1 MNRQVSTATAIL
13 RRTARRVA
21 LSAGLSLAV
30 AAGASAQSFRD
41 FSQFHLTPTLVNPA
55 SAGLDNDFKVLY
67 GQRQQSIGA
76 NSFISHA
83 VSLTY
88 PFFGERNG
96 QQVRTSHVGL
106 TYVSDRAG
114 IGGLLNVNGFMGS
127 YSYNLSLNE
136 EHRIGLGI
144 QVGFYNRSVNR
155 DLLRSGAQFNGST
168 GSYDPSLNFGELE
181 LTGGNN
187 STNYAV
193 VNGGVQYFREVDSQ
207 VRHHIGLAWQNI
219 NQPLYSFNA
228 APKANLPAIFV
239 VDGGINILPVENR
252 FVVEP
257 NFRAVYLNADNNQI
271 NLGSLFKYKLDESD
285 ATYGHIGVG
294 AWYSLNNAA
303 ILSAEVSIPYFFAG
317 YSYDATVSNLARNAA
332 ASTHEIVVGYRMNR
346 YKASPKVD
354 VTPPPVT
361 PKRDTVKPVAPVV
374 KPTPPPAPPKVVEP
388 EPVKVEPVAPV
399 PAVVEEPVVAPKPP
413 KVKPAKR
420 PRATKRAKAP
430 KAAKA
435 SKGKAK
441 YAIDRNNV
449 ALASKY
455 KLTPAEVAVM
465 NRKPAFNLNDWELSD
480 DSKKQLEDL
489 AEVMKNHPDMRVEI
503 GGHTCTIGTDAQNQ
517 IVGSRRCDA
526 GFDYLTGK
534 GTDASKL
541 SKNNY
546 TSTLPIGDN
555 TTSDGRVKNRRISF
569 KIIE

>member
-155 DLLRSGAQFNGST
+155 DLLRSGAQFNGTT

-207 VRHHIGLAWQNI
+207 IRHHIGVSWQNI

-239 VDGGINILPVENR
+239 VDGGINLLSNENR
-252 FVVEP
+252 FAVEP
-257 NFRAVYLNADNNQI
+257 NFRAVYLNSNNNQV
-271 NLGSLFKYKLDESD
+271 NLGSLFKYKLSETDP
-285 ATYGHIGVG
+285 AYGHIGVG

-303 ILSAEVSIPYFFAG
+303 ILSAEVAIPYFFAG
-317 YSYDATVSNLARNAA
+317 YSYDATVSNLARNAS
-332 ASTHEIVVGYRMNR
+332 ASTHEIIVGYRMNR
-346 YKASPKVD
+346 YKATPKVD
-354 VTPPPVT
+354 VTPPPPT
-361 PKRDTVKPVAPVV
+361 PKRDTVKAVAPVV
-374 KPTPPPAPPKVVEP
+374 KPTPPPAPPKVEP

-399 PAVVEEPVVAPKPP
+399 TPVVEEPVVAPKPP
-413 KVKPAKR
+413 KVKPGQR
-420 PRATKRAKAP
+420 RRSNRAKAP
-430 KAAKA
+430 KAAKVR
-435 SKGKAK
+435 KGAKAK
-441 YAIDRNNV
+441 YAVDRNNI

-455 KLTPAEVAVM
+455 NLTAAEVAVL
-465 NRKPAFNLNDWELSD
+465 NRKPSFKLNDWELSEE
-480 DSKKQLEDL
+480 SKKQLDDV
-489 AEVMKNHPDMRVEI
+489 AEVMKNHPDMRIEI

-526 GFDYLTGK
+526 GYDYMVGK
-534 GTDASKL
+534 GTGTSKL

-546 TSTLPIGDN
+546 TSTLPLGDN
-555 TTSDGRVKNRRISF
+555 TTAEGRVKNRRISF